1 MLGVLFAILV
11 AIFWSLGEV
20 SYSKISKKHNNSNVY
35 FYTFLLRSIIYL
47 GVVLLF
53 RRNLFATFSISVFSA
68 MLPIIFCDLFAS
80 IVVNIADSNGKLSV
94 VSPIMASYPI
104 LDILLGVIL
113 LKEKCSIIQLL
124 LVFLISISIIVLA
137 TNQKKTEKAPHPV
150 KGIIFSILYM
160 LLVACSTYFEK
171 TIYINN
177 HSIYD
182 LYYYKGMIYSLAT
195 IFFLLKIV
203 ISKQK
208 IIKPEKEV
216 LKGCGLTPIGNILYS
231 YALTFGSM
239 SIITPISSLYSVITN
254 FISRF
259 ILKEKTTIIERVF
272 IAIILLSTLFLIVL

>member
-20 SYSKISKKHNNSNVY
+20 NYSTISKKHDNSNVY
-35 FYTFLLRSIIYL
+35 FYTFFLRSIIYL
-47 GVVLLF
+47 GVVLLL
-53 RRNLFATFSISVFSA
+53 RRSLFGSFNLTVFSA

-104 LDILLGVIL
+104 LDILLGMFL
-113 LKEKCSIIQLL
+113 LKEKCSTLQLL
-124 LVFLISISIIVLA
+124 LVLFISVSIIILA
-137 TNQKKTEKAPHPV
+137 ANQKKTKRAPHPV

-171 TIYINN
+171 TIYIN
-177 HSIYD
+177 HHTVYD
-182 LYYYKGMIYSLAT
+182 LYYYKGMIYSLTT
-195 IFFLLKIV
+195 IFFLLKIM
-203 ISKQK
+203 INKQR
-208 IIKPEKEV
+208 IIKPEKEI

-239 SIITPISSLYSVITN
+239 SIVTPISSLYSVITN

-259 ILKEKTTIIERVF
+259 VLKEKTTIIERIL
-272 IAIILLSTLFLIVL
+272 IAIILLSTILLIVL